1 MNIMGIMGFDIGL
14 KRNLDGMLSPLFKK
28 VCIVRFYRATLC
40 VSAVVAV
47 ARCLSVRLSVCLSV
61 CLSVRLSRWYIV
73 STRLKILSNF
83 FMGQLALSV

>member
-1 MNIMGIMGFDIGL
+1 MGIMGFDIGL

-61 CLSVRLSRWYIV
+61 RLSRWYIV
-73 STRLKILSNF
+73 SRRLKILSNF